1 MIFRKAPERWVVF
14 PRSPGGYSPWHP
26 GFGLH
31 CRPNPSSSRCGLQLS
46 QDRIEVGF
54 RQCESFGDG
63 GPRCLKRVFGC
74 GLIPGLGDVVQ
85 WILCSLGDK
94 CHSWNQSFFNWSC
107 LLQELKTPC
116 VAKSCHMKIGSIAN
130 IPPDFLLQISGETS
144 LRPHL
149 EPGTNGSMHF
159 LLAYWHR
166 ALSKKKRCLPQYTWW
181 PEQYP
186 PIPQLGM
193 EVCHLKK
200 LGTLY

>member
-1 MIFRKAPERWVVF
+1 MSLLSQWFSGKPRKGGLCFLV
-14 PRSPGGYSPWHP
+14 SPGGYSPWHP

-94 CHSWNQSFFNWSC
+94 CHSWNQSFFNWRCFLHELNDPVWLKGATWKLEASRTSHLSFCCKSPVRPHWDLTWNPVRMDRCISYWHIGTELCRKKNVAC
-107 LLQELKTPC
+107 L
-116 VAKSCHMKIGSIAN
+116 N
-130 IPPDFLLQISGETS
+130 IPGV
-144 LRPHL
+144 
-149 EPGTNGSMHF
+149 
-159 LLAYWHR
+159 
-166 ALSKKKRCLPQYTWW
+166 
-181 PEQYP
+181 EQYP
-186 PIPQLGM
+186 RSGSS
-193 EVCHLKK
+193 EWKFA
-200 LGTLY
+200 T

>member
-85 WILCSLGDK
+85 WILCSLGHK

-107 LLQELKTPC
+107 LLQELNDPFL
-116 VAKSCHMKIGSIAN
+116 AKSCHMKIGSIAN
-130 IPPDFLLQISGETS
+130 IPPEFLLQISGETS
-144 LRPHL
+144 LVSRM
-149 EPGTNGSMHF
+149 EPRLSHGSMHF
-159 LLAYWHR
+159 RAWHIGNR
-166 ALSKKKRCLPQYTWW
+166 ALPQYTWCW
-181 PEQYP
+181 AIS
-186 PIPQLGM
+186 PIRKLGM

-200 LGTLY
+200 TRYSLP